1 MILPLHIGS
10 EISLKDFSFSLLI
23 RMLFNETSAS
33 QKLAAVMDFY
43 LDGSVFAEEYKKIM
57 S

>member
-1 MILPLHIGS
+1 
-10 EISLKDFSFSLLI
+10 
-23 RMLFNETSAS
+23 MLFNETSAS

>member
-1 MILPLHIGS
+1 MKNNSMLLGS
-10 EISLKDFSFSLLI
+10 IVRRLS
-23 RMLFNETSAS
+23 T
-33 QKLAAVMDFY
+33 AVMDFC